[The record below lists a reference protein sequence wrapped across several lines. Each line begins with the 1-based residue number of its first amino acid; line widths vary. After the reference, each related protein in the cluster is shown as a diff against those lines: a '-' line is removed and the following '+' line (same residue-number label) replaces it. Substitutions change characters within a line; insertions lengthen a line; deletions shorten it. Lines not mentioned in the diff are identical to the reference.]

1 MFSLNLVWIL
11 CVIFISPGTSLSE
24 KLFGRAF
31 AVIWNAPSEV
41 CERHHGIKFN
51 FDHYNIIQNTGDHFQ
66 GDKMVIFY
74 EKQLGLYPFISPNGT
89 HVNGGIPQLH
99 NLKEHLKQ
107 TKLDVE
113 KVIPSKNFKGP
124 AVIDWENWRPLYERN
139 FGDKRIY
146 KKLAIADVQKQHPSW
161 NVAEVNFD
169 AEIQF
174 DEAARKLMSSTLE
187 LGEKLR
193 SEGRWGF
200 YGFPRIYQKI
210 PEQTRIANDRLGWLF
225 SLSSALYPSIYLH
238 SKNDTW
244 LKHFHFVVNTLN
256 ETFRIYDKFSFKNKT
271 FVVPYVRFRYEHPEV
286 LFTKA
291 ELLLSMTI
299 PAATGSA
306 GVIIWD
312 SSFSYRNRE
321 HCKTLKN
328 YVTTT
333 LGPFIKKL
341 TETFQYCSEHLCN
354 GNGRCVKSWG
364 TIGDSTYWRNSK
376 GEFNTFEDLKLN
388 EFDRRELK
396 TLLNI
401 VNNATESHL
410 LKREI
415 KDMFTCKCYTK
426 WTGKHCD
433 NRRP

>member
-1 MFSLNLVWIL
+1 MGNLV
-11 CVIFISPGTSLSE
+11 VIEKESCHLHLRDFLSE
-24 KLFGRAF
+24 YLR
-31 AVIWNAPSEV
+31 
-41 CERHHGIKFN
+41 
-51 FDHYNIIQNTGDHFQ
+51 
-66 GDKMVIFY
+66 
-74 EKQLGLYPFISPNGT
+74 
-89 HVNGGIPQLH
+89 QLH

-107 TKLDVE
+107 TRLDVE

-139 FGDKRIY
+139 YGNKRIY
-146 KKLAIADVQKQHPSW
+146 KKLAIADVQKQHPDW
-161 NVAEVNFD
+161 NVAEVNFE

-174 DEAARKLMSSTLE
+174 DEAARKLMSSTLK
-187 LGEKLR
+187 LGEELR

-200 YGFPRIYQKI
+200 YGFPRLYQKI
-210 PEQTRIANDRLGWLF
+210 PEQTRIANDRNLH
-225 SLSSALYPSIYLH
+225 PSDSVENNQSPIC
-238 SKNDTW
+238 
-244 LKHFHFVVNTLN
+244 
-256 ETFRIYDKFSFKNKT
+256 IA
-271 FVVPYVRFRYEHPEV
+271 
-286 LFTKA
+286 A

-354 GNGRCVKSWG
+354 GNGRCVKPWG

-376 GEFNTFEDLKLN
+376 GEFNTFDDLKLN
-388 EFDRRELK
+388 KFERRELK

-401 VNNATESHL
+401 VNNAAESHL

-415 KDMFTCKCYTK
+415 KDMFTCKCYTE
-426 WTGKHCD
+426 WTGKHCN
-433 NRRP
+433 NRRH